1 MARYNEILVG
11 RFNNALK
18 KLFGMKGGAPAPQ
31 LAGEITPALN
41 MFYGAEARFLEQ
53 WDRFGFQTVIAAV
66 AANVSGI
73 RIRNPT
79 GSNVIAVIEKCLVAN
94 ENAGAVVYLAAEGLQ
109 PADLGTIQGTVG
121 IRFDPRGRPAPTMA
135 VSSQNTAV
143 SIPGAAAALGRVSLP
158 TNQSFDLVTTDI
170 QEIPLLP
177 GDSFTLATV
186 TVNVSLTG
194 TIVWRE
200 RALEESERF

>member
-1 MARYNEILVG
+1 
-11 RFNNALK
+11 
-18 KLFGMKGGAPAPQ
+18 
-31 LAGEITPALN
+31 
-41 MFYGAEARFLEQ
+41 
-53 WDRFGFQTVIAAV
+53 
-66 AANVSGI
+66 
-73 RIRNPT
+73 
-79 GSNVIAVIEKCLVAN
+79 
-94 ENAGAVVYLAAEGLQ
+94 
-109 PADLGTIQGTVG
+109 
-121 IRFDPRGRPAPTMA
+121 MA